1 MTFGFLIEK
10 NWTNKIIIEAYD
22 SNNNK
27 IFIND
32 TCDENLNL
40 ITNSDVNLT
49 KQRIFNALL
58 IINLIKVM

>member
-1 MTFGFLIEK
+1 MTFGFLIEN

-27 IFIND
+27 IFIKD
-32 TCDENLNL
+32 TCDENLDL

>member
-1 MTFGFLIEK
+1 MTFGFLIEN
-10 NWTNKIIIEAYD
+10 NWTNKIFIEAYD

-27 IFIND
+27 IFIKD